1 VRRLLLDR
9 GTDSLRSDDLVPA
22 QGQYVVKAWLTAGE
36 ATIIFQPAGL
46 TRRGGSSEEGLR
58 TDPSELVSRSVR
70 RSAHNLKRYAAHNKL
85 VEMMTLT
92 YEAEP
97 SLDEVSPHLEHFWRR
112 WCRATGR
119 QIPPYVIV
127 PEWGPTKGRLHLHAG
142 INWWAELGAVEVCDC
157 CARPALRS
165 KRTIPP
171 AGCLCVGCLWGHG
184 FVGAP
189 ERYDAEPWQLAAYL
203 TKYLAKDM
211 DRQPF
216 GRQRYRVAK
225 GFQPRPTVL
234 RYRSAD
240 GARRGMLMAFGGEL
254 PSYTWSSENAQY
266 RDGEP
271 VPKPDYF
278 CERYSWAG

>member
-1 VRRLLLDR
+1 M
-9 GTDSLRSDDLVPA
+9 
-22 QGQYVVKAWLTAGE
+22 
-36 ATIIFQPAGL
+36 
-46 TRRGGSSEEGLR
+46 
-58 TDPSELVSRSVR
+58 SRSVR

-271 VPKPDYF
+271 VRKPDYF
-278 CERYSWAG
+278 CECYSWAG